1 MHLAVVVA
9 AAVVAVLIVGI
20 LALMIERFRRN
31 RRFSRK
37 IRRYERRRL
46 PGQGQIID
54 PEDLP
59 RR

>member
-1 MHLAVVVA
+1 MHVAVVVA
-9 AAVVAVLIVGI
+9 AAVVAVLVVAI

-31 RRFSRK
+31 RRFSRT
-37 IRRYERRRL
+37 IRRYERRHV
-46 PGQGQIID
+46 PGQGQIVD